1 MKGKIREFLD
11 DIAFLVKVTLTAIL
25 VALIVGLL
33 VTALILGGMEL
44 IKRFTPL
51 RPAELPPDTPSDG
64 VAWVMPEAGE
74 VPVWLSPVC
83 AGEAE
88 TAVWL
93 DSYTEG
99 DGPAPEWWRPDEEM
113 SAEWEDHSGEA
124 NKMVDDDHYIESDK
138 MVGDF
143 AGDINV
149 PCKSEPHPP
158 IGIDPGGI
166 DWNVRST
173 VWGWDGHGAEAW
185 EIDLYARIVYLEF
198 WGTSPECCEAGA
210 DSILRLWDSG
220 YFGDTLGGVLS
231 ARAENGSLVYTTYG
245 FVWDAEY
252 DPDGLAEMRE
262 LCEERFYNGPEWGAE
277 FFQLYGFPDWAVPCY
292 EIDGVYFSTGKGWN
306 Q

>member
-1 MKGKIREFLD
+1 MKSKIETILD
-11 DIAFLVKVTLTAIL
+11 WLAYIGLAVMGIA
-25 VALIVGLL
+25 ALAAV
-33 VTALILGGMEL
+33 VVLILFGIVKFLE
-44 IKRFTPL
+44 IISL
-51 RPAELPPDTPSDG
+51 RPADDLPPADTPSEG

-88 TAVWL
+88 RAVRL
-93 DSYTEG
+93 DHYTEG
-99 DGPAPEWWRPDEEM
+99 DGPAPEWWRPEEPM
-113 SAEWEDHSGEA
+113 SAEWTAGVTDI
-124 NKMVDDDHYIESDK
+124 Y
-138 MVGDF
+138 VGDKNVR
-143 AGDINV
+143 DINV
-149 PCKSEPHPP
+149 PCNAQQSDTVDYNPHPP
-158 IGIDPGGI
+158 IGIDPGGV
-166 DWNVRST
+166 DWNLCSI

-185 EIDLYARIVYLEF
+185 ELDLYARIVYLEF

-231 ARAENGSLVYTTYG
+231 ARAENGALVYTTYG

-252 DPDGLAEMRE
+252 DPDGLAEMRK
-262 LCEERFYNGPEWGAE
+262 LCESRFMNGPEWGAE

-292 EIDGVYFSTGKGWN
+292 EIDGVYFSTGKGW